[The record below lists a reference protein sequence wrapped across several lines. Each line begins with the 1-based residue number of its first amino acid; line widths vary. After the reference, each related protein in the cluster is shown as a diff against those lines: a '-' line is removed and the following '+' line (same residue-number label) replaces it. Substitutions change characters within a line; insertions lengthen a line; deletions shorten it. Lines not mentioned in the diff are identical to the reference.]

1 MSPSP
6 SSPSNGQKGPE
17 RNERP
22 LETPCIKLCVIDN
35 LTGYCMGCGRTQTEI
50 GAWTA
55 MSDGERRALMDRLP
69 ERLVE
74 IAETPRRP
82 RRMTRR
88 RQMTGKDAG
97 Q

>member
-1 MSPSP
+1 M
-6 SSPSNGQKGPE
+6 
-17 RNERP
+17 
-22 LETPCIKLCVIDN
+22 ETPCINVCIIDN

-55 MSDGERRALMDRLP
+55 MTSAERRALMERLPDRLT
-69 ERLVE
+69 E

-88 RQMTGKDAG
+88 RQMADKETGE
-97 Q
+97 

>member
-1 MSPSP
+1 
-6 SSPSNGQKGPE
+6 
-17 RNERP
+17 
-22 LETPCIKLCVIDN
+22 LETPCINVCIIDN

-55 MSDGERRALMDRLP
+55 MTSAERRALMERLPDRLT
-69 ERLVE
+69 E

-88 RQMTGKDAG
+88 RQMADKETGE
-97 Q
+97 

>member
-1 MSPSP
+1 
-6 SSPSNGQKGPE
+6 
-17 RNERP
+17 
-22 LETPCIKLCVIDN
+22 LETPCINVCIIDN

-55 MSDGERRALMDRLP
+55 MTSGERRALMERLPDRLT
-69 ERLVE
+69 E

-88 RQMTGKDAG
+88 RQMADKETGE
-97 Q
+97 

>member
-1 MSPSP
+1 
-6 SSPSNGQKGPE
+6 
-17 RNERP
+17 
-22 LETPCIKLCVIDN
+22 LETPCISVCIIDN

-55 MSDGERRALMDRLP
+55 MTSGERRALMERLP
-69 ERLVE
+69 ERLTE

-88 RQMTGKDAG
+88 RQMADKETGE
-97 Q
+97 